1 MEELQG
7 APVST
12 DRSRVAMGR
21 GQRQMPGQ
29 EDRTVRG
36 YRNQGLVPELE
47 NVIRNVLAEW
57 VNNFW
62 PNGGMLKYSCI
73 FVKRYYLE
81 SHFVFWEYNIQ

>member
-7 APVST
+7 APVGT

-47 NVIRNVLAEW
+47 KVIRIVLADW
-57 VNNFW
+57 ANAQVI
-62 PNGGMLKYSCI
+62 M
-73 FVKRYYLE
+73 YLCE
-81 SHFVFWEYNIQ
+81 TVLFGKSVVFWECNIQ